1 MGNRAVITWS
11 DTKQPKVSTD
21 LGIYLHWNGGIESV
35 QAFLEYAKE
44 NGLPNPSDDE
54 QYGLARMI
62 QMIGNFLGD
71 FSGLGV
77 GPLKELDCDNWDNG
91 TYFCKDF
98 NIIRRMYC
106 DGRENVLSTDKDL
119 EDMKDQIYRNQPE
132 SYKK

>member
-11 DTKQPKVSTD
+11 DTKQPKVSND

-44 NGLPNPSDDE
+44 NKLPNPSDDE

-71 FSGLGV
+71 YSGIGI
-77 GPLKELDCDNWDNG
+77 GPLKELDCDNWV
-91 TYFCKDF
+91 TK
-98 NIIRRMYC
+98 
-106 DGRENVLSTDKDL
+106 LL
-119 EDMKDQIYRNQPE
+119 
-132 SYKK
+132 